1 MEKIPISFAEIHRVE
16 GFLRGIEIGK
26 FIFQSVG
33 LNLTQTSWLVEFRSV
48 GCVHPGVER
57 NFLSHLSRQLSEQY
71 PEYSF
76 VCSEERL
83 TVYVVGRITRSA
95 SIDDLS
101 PHADLCIEDD
111 DCYAS
116 VSSNYCSIIR
126 FGLEVYE
133 TGKSLMDDLTSLG
146 QQCIIQDYGLDSI
159 QYTNLAL
166 MFPDS
171 VNSNVQNFNQW
182 PTTKDNEHADCSTKL
197 VKHLISE
204 LVLVLKEQTSVLA
217 RCIRDSQVKNNN
229 SVRFGIGYTNSN
241 NDKDSCSINNRYNNS
256 NSKSED
262 DWIIE
267 KNRSSKKH
275 VFTIHSP
282 SLEAE
287 EIKLFSK
294 KKRNA
299 YYAMQRLKY
308 KMLSGKKTCHDGVSA
323 IDKVRVDKVDYSSV
337 PPPEFNSNVI
347 IRRIDKSK
355 LTSDVLAALSV
366 FSKCN
371 KRSTRYHADA
381 VREILRSGLPIEE
394 FGLAKVLQSL
404 SEMGFDEKMIQSH
417 HTLRHLQRFSINSKI
432 ENPHRYC
439 RQ

>member
-33 LNLTQTSWLVEFRSV
+33 FNLTQTSWLVEFRSV
-48 GCVHPGVER
+48 GCAHPGIEG

-71 PEYSF
+71 PEHSF
-76 VCSEERL
+76 VFSEERL
-83 TVYVVGRITRSA
+83 TVYVVGRITRST

-101 PHADLCIEDD
+101 PHDDLCIEDD

-116 VSSNYCSIIR
+116 TSSNYCSIIR

-133 TGKSLMDDLTSLG
+133 TCKCPMEDLILLG
-146 QQCIIQDYGLDSI
+146 QQYIIQDYGLDSI
-159 QYTNLAL
+159 QYTNLTL
-166 MFPDS
+166 MFSDS

-182 PTTKDNEHADCSTKL
+182 PVVKEDGPADCGIKL
-197 VKHLISE
+197 VEHLISE
-204 LVLVLKEQTSVLA
+204 LVLVIKEQTSVLA
-217 RCIRDSQVKNNN
+217 GCIISNQTKDNT
-229 SVRFGIGYTNSN
+229 RFGIGYTNDS
-241 NDKDSCSINNRYNNS
+241 NDKDSFLFNNRYNS
-256 NSKSED
+256 NKSKSED

-267 KNRSSKKH
+267 KNRSNKKH

-282 SLEAE
+282 SLKVE
-287 EIKLFSK
+287 EIKSFSK

-299 YYAMQRLKY
+299 YYAMQRIKH
-308 KMLSGKKTCHDGVSA
+308 KMLFGKKTYHDGVSA

-347 IRRIDKSK
+347 IRQINKSK
-355 LTSDVLAALSV
+355 LTSDVLTALSV
-366 FSKCN
+366 FTKCN
-371 KRSTRYHADA
+371 KRSARYHADA

-404 SEMGFDEKMIQSH
+404 SDMGFDEKMIQSH
-417 HTLRHLQRFSINSKI
+417 HTLRHLQKFSANSKI